1 MIQAENIDEIVKALK
16 KEAVELEGTRK
27 LAERVETSLP
37 YLRMVLRKER
47 PPTQLMLDL
56 IGYKL
61 IYRKH
66 K

>member
-1 MIQAENIDEIVKALK
+1 MIQAENIDEVVKALK
-16 KEAVELEGTRK
+16 WQAVELEGTAK
-27 LAERVETSLP
+27 LAESVKTSLP

-47 PPTQLMLDL
+47 PPTQKMLDL

-61 IYRKH
+61 IYRKA